1 MHQDYT
7 QSTTKGFYGMKENN
21 GEGSGIRGYAMKC
34 KGFEQQLQ
42 YKDNEEVES
51 IVP

>member
-7 QSTTKGFYGMKENN
+7 QLTNKGFYGMKENN

-42 YKDNEEVES
+42 YKDKEEEES